1 MCSIIG
7 YQGTRRASP
16 LLLNGLRRMEYR
28 GYDSAGIATLDG
40 GRISVRKG
48 VGKVTEV
55 NAAVHLG
62 EMGGQLGV
70 GHTRWATHGGVS
82 EVNAHPHVS
91 NSGEIAVVHNGII
104 ENFAEL
110 KRELEEQG
118 YVFRSQTDT
127 EVIVNLLQSSFERSR
142 DPRASVLYV
151 VSRLEG
157 TYSFA
162 AIFPDGTLAAARFRE
177 PLIVG
182 VAKDG
187 LFVSSDIL
195 GFLEQ
200 TDRVVYIDNRQ
211 FVVMRGGRLL
221 IADFDGRLVH
231 QELVRVADE
240 IRDADRGDYVHY
252 TLKEIFE
259 QPRTTVRTAEKVA
272 PLAAEAASIIKSA
285 DHVYLTGS
293 GSSFHAALVGKY
305 LFSKFGGV
313 STETII
319 ASEARFAPQRFS
331 PSSVMVAISQSG
343 ESADVLEAVAMAKE
357 DGARVISIVNVPTS
371 SLARMSSFTIN
382 LACGPEIGV
391 AATKSFTSQL
401 VALYS
406 IAQILGGNGSA
417 QSFELVGRQM
427 SEVLQNH
434 SKVSALAER
443 MASLSDVYVL
453 GTGVHYCVAAEGSLK
468 IKELAYVHAEALPGG
483 ELKHGPLALL
493 DSNSF
498 VIVLNPSDLTHRNL
512 VAGAHEVR
520 ARGAKVVGISDIPSD
535 TYDYWINIPGTSE
548 ELYPLLEVIPL
559 QLLAYHMAVRRN
571 ANPDYPRNLA
581 KSVTVK

>member
-1 MCSIIG
+1 
-7 YQGTRRASP
+7 
-16 LLLNGLRRMEYR
+16 MEYR
-28 GYDSAGIATLDG
+28 GYDSAGLATLEG
-40 GRISVRKG
+40 GKVSVRKG
-48 VGKVTEV
+48 VGKVIEV
-55 NAAVHLG
+55 DAVLHLE
-62 EMGGQLGV
+62 EMEGQVGI

-82 EVNAHPHVS
+82 EMNAHPHLS

-110 KRELEEQG
+110 KKELEDQG
-118 YVFRSQTDT
+118 YEFRSQTDT
-127 EVIVNLLQSSFERSR
+127 EVIVNLLQSSFERDR
-142 DPRASVLYV
+142 DPRSAILYAT
-151 VSRLEG
+151 SRLEG

-162 AIFPDGTLAAARFRE
+162 AVFPDGTLAAARLRE

-182 VAKDG
+182 VSKDG
-187 LFVSSDIL
+187 MFVSSDIL

-200 TDRVVYIDNRQ
+200 TDRVVYVDNRQ
-211 FVVMRGGRLL
+211 FVLIRGGRLL
-221 IADFDGRLVH
+221 IAGFDGRPIH

-259 QPRTTVRTAEKVA
+259 QPRAVVRTAEKVSRTA
-272 PLAAEAASIIKSA
+272 AQAAEMMRTA

-305 LFSKFGGV
+305 LFSKYGGICP
-313 STETII
+313 ETII
-319 ASEARFAPQRFS
+319 ASEARFAPQRFG
-331 PSSVMVAISQSG
+331 PSSVMLAISQSG
-343 ESADVLEAVAMAKE
+343 ESADVIEAAAMAKE
-357 DGARVISIVNVPTS
+357 KGARLLSVVNVPTS
-371 SLARMSSFTIN
+371 SLARMSTLSVD
-382 LACGPEIGV
+382 LGCGPEIGV

-406 IAQILGGNGSA
+406 MAQMLGGDGSVR
-417 QSFELVGRQM
+417 SFELVAGQM
-427 SEVLQNH
+427 SEVLQNS
-434 SKVSALAER
+434 SKISALAER
-443 MASLSDVYVL
+443 MASLSDVYIL

-493 DSNSF
+493 DSGSF
-498 VIVLNPSDLTHRNL
+498 VVVLNPSDATHRNL
-512 VAGAHEVR
+512 AAGAHEVR

-548 ELYPLLEVIPL
+548 ELYPLLEVIPM